1 MIRGVPQS
9 KHSMTEGCWYNEGVI
24 MSLA

>member
-1 MIRGVPQS
+1 MA
-9 KHSMTEGCWYNEGVI
+9 EGCWYNEDVI